1 MTVFRPSASVKL
13 TMRTEEFGDTADLVS
28 RLPDP
33 FASDATLSAAPEPTT
48 PTATDRIEDRLA
60 RNQERRT
67 SLEGRRAS
75 LSTEEYH
82 RESAAIAAE
91 RQRIYA
97 AQSAVGALEA
107 APSPAPE
114 SVTGSTGDDMTTI
127 GQIAPQ
133 SVSIV
138 RSGPATADTCA
149 LTLDWSD
156 MPIDPRILRAAAYEL
171 TLGVVSADDY
181 EAGMER
187 GETRR
192 DGSLLSI
199 VGSMDNATPVGAC
212 RDVGFVDE
220 ATVRFDSDGGDS
232 IDIQCRDASA
242 VLRDTMLPT
251 SASIDLSLPPEE
263 AIRSF
268 LDSVHATT
276 RGMTVVWEATG
287 EPPTPSASTPTR
299 RQPRRGA
306 VQRRARRGGESMS
319 LWDHITDVVR
329 GQGLLPLVRGWD
341 LVVTNPRTLYTSE
354 GSRRMVY
361 GRNLSSLEFT
371 RKVGGVK
378 VPTYEVRCYDS
389 ERGRT
394 LWARYPVADGQRA
407 SGVMGIDQQP
417 GPGRANEV
425 PPSGS
430 NPDEGIRV
438 MLVSGI
444 TDTAVLARVAQGM
457 FEQVG
462 RQEITGRFETSDA
475 WSYDT
480 EPELAD
486 LLTLTA
492 GDAVEILV
500 SRSGTTEDEAVGSNT
515 TLAQIQAM
523 DRRRRSDYMVGLG
536 WSRAVADRFAALQ
549 DATGFQTVFRV
560 SEVSITFDP
569 DSGLR
574 VSVDFM
580 NYIVVREDQ
589 EPPT

>member
-1 MTVFRPSASVKL
+1 
-13 TMRTEEFGDTADLVS
+13 MRTEEFDDTSDLVS

-33 FASDATLSAAPEPTT
+33 FASDATVSTAEEPTT
-48 PTATDRIEDRLA
+48 PQTTDDVEDRLA

-67 SLEGRRAS
+67 SLESRRAS
-75 LSTEEYH
+75 MSVEEYR

-91 RQRIYA
+91 RQRLYA
-97 AQSAVGALEA
+97 VQSAVGALESHEMR
-107 APSPAPE
+107 PPE
-114 SVTGSTGDDMTTI
+114 AVSGSTSDDLTTI
-127 GQIAPQ
+127 GAISPQ
-133 SVSIV
+133 SISIV
-138 RSGPATADTCA
+138 RSGPATADTVA
-149 LTLDWSD
+149 LTLDWAD
-156 MPIDPRILRAAAYEL
+156 MPVDPRILRAAAFEL

-199 VGSMDNATPVGAC
+199 VGSLDNATPVGAC

-220 ATVRFDSDGGDS
+220 ATVKFDSEGGDS
-232 IDIQCRDASA
+232 IDLQCRDASA

-251 SASIDLSLPPEE
+251 GESIDLSRPLDE
-263 AIRSF
+263 ALRAF

-276 RGMTVVWEATG
+276 RGMTVSWEATG
-287 EPPTPSASTPTR
+287 DPPTPSASTPTR
-299 RQPRRGA
+299 RQPRRGQ

-329 GQGLLPLVRGWD
+329 GQGFMPFARGWD
-341 LVVTNPRTLYTSE
+341 LVVTDPRTLYTTE
-354 GSRRMVY
+354 GVRRMVY

-407 SGVMGIDQQP
+407 SGVLGIDEQP

-444 TDTAVLARVAQGM
+444 TDTDVLARVARGM
-457 FEQVG
+457 FEQTG

-486 LLTLTA
+486 LLTLKS
-492 GDAVEILV
+492 GDAVELLV
-500 SRSGTTEDEAVGSNT
+500 SRAGTTEDEAVGSNT

-549 DATGFQTVFRV
+549 DATGFQTTFRV
-560 SEVSITFDP
+560 SEVSISFDP

-574 VSVDFM
+574 ISVDFM
-580 NYIVVREDQ
+580 NYIVVREDG
-589 EPPT
+589 EAA

>member
-1 MTVFRPSASVKL
+1 
-13 TMRTEEFGDTADLVS
+13 MRTEEFDDTADLVS

-33 FASDATLSAAPEPTT
+33 FASDATLSTAPPPTT
-48 PTATDRIEDRLA
+48 PTTTDRIEERLEA
-60 RNQERRT
+60 NQD
-67 SLEGRRAS
+67 RRAS
-75 LSTEEYH
+75 LESSRPYMSAEAY
-82 RESAAIAAE
+82 RSESAAIAAE

-97 AQSAVGALEA
+97 AQAIVGALA
-107 APSPAPE
+107 DAPAPAPE
-114 SVTGSTGDDMTTI
+114 SVSGSTGDDMTTI

-149 LTLDWSD
+149 LTIDWAD
-156 MPIDPRILRAAAYEL
+156 MPVDPRILRSAAYEL

-187 GETRR
+187 GETRS

-199 VGSMDNATPVGAC
+199 VGSLDGATPVGAC
-212 RDVGFVDE
+212 RVVGFVDE
-220 ATVRFDSDGGDS
+220 ATVRFDGENGDS
-232 IDIQCRDASA
+232 IDLQCRDASA
-242 VLRDTMLPT
+242 VLRDAMLPT
-251 SASIDLSLPPEE
+251 GASIDLSLPLDE

-287 EPPTPSASTPTR
+287 DPPTPSTSTPTR

-306 VQRRARRGGESMS
+306 VQRRPRRGGESMS

-329 GQGLLPLVRGWD
+329 AQGLLPLVRGWD
-341 LVVTNPRTLYTSE
+341 IVVTDPRTVYTTE
-354 GSRRMVY
+354 GVRRMVY

-371 RKVGGVK
+371 RKIGGLK
-378 VPTYEVRCYDS
+378 VPTYEVRCYDP

-407 SGVMGIDQQP
+407 SGVLGIDEQP

-444 TDTAVLARVAQGM
+444 TDTAVLARVARGM

-486 LLTLTA
+486 LLSLTA

-515 TLAQIQAM
+515 TLAEIQAM

-560 SEVSITFDP
+560 SDVNITFDP

-574 VSVDFM
+574 VSIDFM
-580 NYIVVREDQ
+580 NYIVIREDQ
-589 EPPT
+589 EPAT